1 MMKTASKGLCTKL
14 GCQCRLV
21 ARFRSVTGW
30 TACWQTNTGEK
41 NRASV
46 SIVLLNACKG
56 SDPLVKGFSPSSFIL
71 GSACT
76 LYRRSKCIWGGL
88 TRSSRP
94 NSS

>member
-1 MMKTASKGLCTKL
+1 MVCKNKGKKTDSTLPFQLQDG
-14 GCQCRLV
+14 QLV
-21 ARFRSVTGW
+21 GK
-30 TACWQTNTGEK
+30 QNTGEK
-41 NRASV
+41 NLASV
-46 SIVLLNACKG
+46 AIVLLNACKG

-76 LYRRSKCIWGGL
+76 LYSRSKCIWGGL